1 MKILYYNWVPFDD
14 DENRGGGVSVYQRNL
29 ISYLLKQSDNEVY
42 FISSGIAY
50 TAESKG
56 VYIKRTSNIYGKRCK
71 TYQIINSP
79 ILSPGHCAFDDMDIY
94 LSDLELYQ
102 IFKKFITQNGPFD
115 VIHFNNFEGLSLHVL
130 KIKEDFPN
138 TKMIY
143 SLHNYYAFCPQ
154 VNLWKKE
161 RESCYDFHDGKDCL
175 TCLTYKADKQE
186 VLFANK
192 LAYKLKICHFN
203 SHTAV
208 YRLAFRYAYYL
219 RKWSQYIN
227 KYIRKIEEPRKCF
240 KICSSHYKLYREK
253 NIEFLNTYID
263 TILCVSE
270 RVREIAIKM
279 GIMPEKAITDY
290 IGTVV
295 AENQASYECTPID
308 TPIFTILFM
317 GYMRKDK
324 GFFFLLKALKE
335 VSPEISINIR
345 VVIAAKISDQ
355 RLIEQ
360 FRKLGKHYYEID
372 IYDGYSHKE
381 LDKLFNGVNLGIIP
395 VLWEDNL
402 PQVAIEMVSRGVP
415 ILTSDKGGAHELCND
430 PLFIFESN
438 NKAEFVEKLEHLYLN
453 RSDLKCFWHKKMP
466 LTTFKEHIEK
476 LKLFYRY
483 N

>member
-1 MKILYYNWVPFDD
+1 MKLLYYNWVPFDD

-94 LSDLELYQ
+94 LNDLELYQ

-227 KYIRKIEEPRKCF
+227 KYIRR
-240 KICSSHYKLYREK
+240 
-253 NIEFLNTYID
+253 
-263 TILCVSE
+263 
-270 RVREIAIKM
+270 
-279 GIMPEKAITDY
+279 
-290 IGTVV
+290 
-295 AENQASYECTPID
+295 
-308 TPIFTILFM
+308 
-317 GYMRKDK
+317 
-324 GFFFLLKALKE
+324 
-335 VSPEISINIR
+335 
-345 VVIAAKISDQ
+345 
-355 RLIEQ
+355 
-360 FRKLGKHYYEID
+360 
-372 IYDGYSHKE
+372 
-381 LDKLFNGVNLGIIP
+381 
-395 VLWEDNL
+395 
-402 PQVAIEMVSRGVP
+402 
-415 ILTSDKGGAHELCND
+415 TS
-430 PLFIFESN
+430 
-438 NKAEFVEKLEHLYLN
+438 
-453 RSDLKCFWHKKMP
+453 
-466 LTTFKEHIEK
+466 
-476 LKLFYRY
+476 
-483 N
+483 